1 VSPTTRLFSS
11 EDATRITEAV
21 HSAEASISGEIVPY
35 VVDRS
40 DTYEDTLWR
49 GGMLFGILA
58 LLGFLV
64 AEKYSGLWIS
74 FDVATITLGTLV
86 AMVGG
91 MVLVVTIPPLK
102 RILAGRAVMDRR
114 VAQRAAEAFLSEE
127 VFKTRERTGILIF
140 VSMFEH
146 EVLVVGDSGIN
157 AKVDSAEWNEIVD
170 HILAGVKSGRA
181 ADGLIEGIHMCAT
194 LLKQKGFTT
203 VRDNPDEL
211 QNTLR
216 RGASPQP

>member
-1 VSPTTRLFSS
+1 MSSTTRLFN
-11 EDATRITEAV
+11 DAGTNRISHAV
-21 HSAEASISGEIVPY
+21 KSAEASISGEIVPY

-40 DTYEDTLWR
+40 DSYEETLWR
-49 GGMLFGILA
+49 AGMLFGVLA
-58 LLGFLV
+58 LLGFFV

-74 FDVATITLGTLV
+74 FDVATITIGTLIG
-86 AMVGG
+86 MVLG
-91 MVLVVTIPPLK
+91 MVLVAAIPALK
-102 RILAGRAVMDRR
+102 RVLAGGALMDRR

-157 AKVDSAEWNEIVD
+157 AKVESVEWNSIVD
-170 HILAGVKSGRA
+170 HIVAGLKSGRA
-181 ADGLIEGIHMCAT
+181 VDGLIEGIHMCAG
-194 LLKQKGFTT
+194 LLKRKGFTST
-203 VRDNPDEL
+203 GDNPDEL

-216 RGASPQP
+216 RGSPPSP